1 MEILYAKYATDFMGS
16 KVVLSLF
23 DFSGRWSK
31 PYRERDYQVFQADLK
46 LGIDVLELDPRD
58 LPFDH
63 VDVLLAAPPCTDFA
77 SSGAQYWKIKDND
90 GRTES
95 SMNLVSKTLELVEW
109 YKPHCWAIENP
120 VGRLSKL
127 FPELGDPW
135 YFNPHE
141 FAGYLED
148 PAQEAYTKKTGL
160 WGTFNKPI
168 RKPVPPILG
177 NSPIMKLGG
186 KSERT
191 KELRSMT
198 PTGFAMAFCAANP

>member
-1 MEILYAKYATDFMGS
+1 MGTQYAKYATDFMGS

-23 DFSGRWSK
+23 DFSGRWSR

-46 LGIDVLELDPRD
+46 LGIDVLELNPTD
-58 LPFDH
+58 LPFEH

-77 SSGAQYWKIKDND
+77 SSGAQYWKIKDDD
-90 GRTES
+90 GRTEA
-95 SMNLVSKTLELVEW
+95 SMNLVSKTLELVEY
-109 YKPHCWAIENP
+109 YKPRYWAIENP
-120 VGRLSKL
+120 VGRISKL
-127 FPELGDPW
+127 FPELGTPW

-141 FAGYLED
+141 FAQLADD
-148 PAQEAYTKKTGL
+148 PESERYTKKTGL
-160 WGTFNKPI
+160 WGVFNPPQKHPLTPI
-168 RKPVPPILG
+168 MG

-198 PTGFAMAFCAANP
+198 PTGFARAFCVANP